1 MDRNTTEKIR
11 RYLNDCGQSDPK
23 FRLGD
28 IIRYTPT
35 EIADLLKKMPE
46 DKPPEDKPPIGARPF
61 EIVFSERICELATA
75 ITIYSDRCTTNA
87 DTIKLWAQ
95 EIEELCDVVWYLKN
109 DIGG

>member
-1 MDRNTTEKIR
+1 MDSKTIEKIR
-11 RYLNDCGQSDPK
+11 KYLIDCGQSDPK
-23 FRLGD
+23 FRCRGD
-28 IIRYTPT
+28 IIRYSAT

-46 DKPPEDKPPIGARPF
+46 DKPPLGARPF
-61 EIVFSERICELATA
+61 KIVFSERICELATA